1 MLPCA
6 VPSSGS
12 GPTDMPK
19 VAIVAALEREVSG
32 LTRSWSR
39 VERQHDGRRFIFF
52 ERDEIV
58 IVCGGIGMEAAR
70 RAAEAVIALYHP
82 TLLQSVGFA
91 GALDADLR
99 VGNLFVPALVI
110 DARDGSR
117 IEIEGAPGLERGS
130 RKERGSLVTFAA
142 VAGTQQK
149 ASLAQAYGAQ
159 AVDMEAA
166 GVAAAARAQGIGFA
180 AMKVISDELNFEMPE
195 TGRFIAADG
204 RFKTAN
210 FAAFVVLRP
219 WLWRRTA
226 TLAAN
231 SRKAARVL
239 CEHIDHYWQELSR
252 PSNPVAASAATAQPE
267 PQPAAVS
274 GFHVGGRK

>member
-1 MLPCA
+1 MARCA

-32 LTRSWSR
+32 LTKSLSH
-39 VERQHDGRRFIFF
+39 VEHQHDGRRFVFF
-52 ERDEIV
+52 EGNEIV
-58 IVCGGIGMEAAR
+58 IVCGGIGVEAAR
-70 RAAEAVIALYHP
+70 RAAEAAIALYKP

-99 VGNLFVPALVI
+99 AGDLFMPAFVI

-117 IEIEGAPGLERGS
+117 IEIEGAPGTGKGRS
-130 RKERGSLVTFAA
+130 SLVTFAS
-142 VAGTQQK
+142 VAGAQQK

-166 GVAAAARAQGIGFA
+166 GVAAAARAHGIGFA
-180 AMKVISDELNFEMPE
+180 ATKVISDELNFEMPQ
-195 TGRFIAADG
+195 TARFIDANG

-210 FAAFVVLRP
+210 FAAFVALRP

-231 SRKAARVL
+231 TRKAARVL
-239 CEHIDHYWQELSR
+239 GKHLDHYRQDLNR
-252 PSNPVAASAATAQPE
+252 QPSPVAASPSTPKPE
-267 PQPAAVS
+267 SQPAAVA
-274 GFHVGGRK
+274 GLHTGGRE